1 MKKRIVCALF
11 AASLMAT
18 AALAGCSGSPVPV
31 PVPAPASSAASAA
44 PAESSAAP
52 AEQSSQQS
60 EAPRG
65 DAVIGKLS
73 ARKVGSVKLNTDDVE
88 YTGSGYIYQI
98 AGKYGVVSLD
108 GSKDTGAKYAAAKEA
123 SGSYGSNKGFIAVR
137 ELSSDNKNINTTGL
151 VDRNGNEVIPCKYAG
166 IEMLNDRYA
175 KVITADKETKDKDA
189 ALIYFTDK
197 MVSFSPDEGDV
208 MYSGKWEVY
217 DMTTKQPVKNATGTR
232 PYTVSAK
239 GQFVIF
245 TDDKENRVTVDAAG
259 LPTNEGKRIYD
270 DGSYKLEKNGK
281 GEVYD
286 TDDQLLSP
294 HDENAYEVSRYVE
307 PYYVARTTDANY
319 KHTYFLLDKKGN
331 TVSKEFSEELDY
343 VTPAFVLSGKRV
355 CKLDGTQL
363 FPNDYSTLK
372 VDKRYGDVY
381 SASKSSSYT
390 IFDKNGTVL
399 FANDSGEEG
408 VSASAF
414 YAYKKDGYGLH
425 YYNFGAKTFSIDGS
439 IKGDWYVSVDNG
451 KVCDLVQTRTGE
463 KIIDSSYGRFEVVE
477 DQLEKTEYIIAMNS
491 VNDKYSKGDFDI
503 YQVTYTE

>member
-1 MKKRIVCALF
+1 MKKRIVCVLF

-18 AALAGCSGSPVPV
+18 AALAGCSGGQSSA
-31 PVPAPASSAASAA
+31 PAPASSAAPDA
-44 PAESSAAP
+44 PAESNAAP

-60 EAPRG
+60 AAQT
-65 DAVIGKLS
+65 DAVMGKLS
-73 ARKVGSVKLNTDDVE
+73 AKKIGSVKLDTNDVE
-88 YTGSGYIYQI
+88 FTGSGYIYQI

-108 GSKDTGAKYAAAKEA
+108 GTKDTGAKYEAAKEVD
-123 SGSYGSNKGFIAVR
+123 GSYSNKGYIAVR
-137 ELSSDNKNINTTGL
+137 ELSGDNKNVNTCGL
-151 VDRNGNEVIPCKYAG
+151 VDKNGNEVLPCKYAG

-175 KVITADKETKDKDA
+175 KVITADKETTDKNA

-197 MVSFSPDEGDV
+197 MLSFSPDEGDI

-217 DMTTKQPVKNATGTR
+217 DMTAKQLVKNATGTQ

-239 GQFVIF
+239 GQFIIF

-259 LPTNEGKRIYD
+259 LTINDDKRIYD
-270 DGSYKLEKNGK
+270 DGSYMLEKNGK

-286 TDDQLLSP
+286 AADRLLFSY
-294 HDENAYEVSRYVE
+294 DENAYEVSRYVE
-307 PYYVARTTDANY
+307 PYYIARTTDADY
-319 KHTYFLLDKKGN
+319 KHTYFLLDKQGN

-381 SASKSSSYT
+381 SASKSSNYV

-408 VSASAF
+408 VNGSDF
-414 YAYKKDGYGLH
+414 YAYKKTGNDVQ
-425 YYNFGAKTFSIDGS
+425 YYNFGTKTFSIGGS
-439 IKGDWYVSVDNG
+439 IRGDWYVSVDNG

-477 DQLEKTEYIIAMNS
+477 DKLEKTEYIIAMNS
-491 VNDKYSKGDFDI
+491 VNNNVSKGDFDI
-503 YQVTYTE
+503 YQVTYSE

>member
-11 AASLMAT
+11 AASLMAI
-18 AALAGCSGSPVPV
+18 AALAGCSGGQASA
-31 PVPAPASSAASAA
+31 PAPASSAAPDA
-44 PAESSAAP
+44 PAESNAAP

-60 EAPRG
+60 QAPQG
-65 DAVIGKLS
+65 DAVLGKLS
-73 ARKVGSVKLNTDDVE
+73 AKKIGSVKLDTNDVE

-98 AGKYGVVSLD
+98 AGKYGVVTLD
-108 GSKDTGAKYAAAKEA
+108 GTKDTGAKYAAAKEVD
-123 SGSYGSNKGFIAVR
+123 GSYSNKGYIAVR
-137 ELSSDNKNINTTGL
+137 ELSGDNKNVNTCGL
-151 VDRNGNEVIPCKYAG
+151 VDKNGNEVLPCKYAG

-217 DMTTKQPVKNATGTR
+217 DMTAKQPVKNATGTR

-259 LPTNEGKRIYD
+259 LPTNEGKKIYD

-286 TDDQLLSP
+286 TDDQLLFTY
-294 HDENAYEVSRYVE
+294 DENAYEVSRYVE